1 MQVDKE
7 FKYHNT
13 KEDVSWFTHQIL
25 VFMINQ
31 HNKDLQYKDEWAPN
45 EKRKPVYFVQDGN
58 VPLLIQRYQRNY
70 KLLRNDSVGI
80 YEQMTT

>member
-1 MQVDKE
+1 MHSVGKWSNRLVQTRVTSWGEVMQVDKE

-31 HNKDLQYKDEWAPN
+31 HNKDL
-45 EKRKPVYFVQDGN
+45 
-58 VPLLIQRYQRNY
+58 
-70 KLLRNDSVGI
+70 
-80 YEQMTT
+80 